1 MTPNEMDEFLD
12 LLDRYGGGL
21 ERWPAE
27 ARAKAEAWQKK
38 SAVAGRQIA
47 AMRRVE
53 AALAATNPAIPVET
67 NALAARAMQNRQHD
81 PRQVLARRVSWGV
94 AGTLALVAGLY
105 VGSLPRLD
113 AAPSDIVAAALDQSG
128 GRDVW

>member
-1 MTPNEMDEFLD
+1 MTPNEMEELLD
-12 LLDRYGGGL
+12 LLDRHGGRL
-21 ERWPAE
+21 ENWPAE
-27 ARAKAEAWQKK
+27 ARAKAEAWRQD
-38 SAVAGRQIA
+38 SAVAARQIA

-53 AALAATNPAIPVET
+53 AALAASHPGVPDEA
-67 NALAARAMQNRQHD
+67 NALAARAMQEHQNNPQRM
-81 PRQVLARRVSWGV
+81 LARRISWGV
-94 AGTLALVAGLY
+94 AGALALVAGVY